1 MPTGL
6 ELIGSL
12 KMVRLV
18 VSCTGLDIWGL
29 LVRGVDPAGILELE
43 ANGPAAQASMA

>member
-1 MPTGL
+1 MQIPTGL

-18 VSCTGLDIWGL
+18 SYMGLDIRGL
-29 LVRGVDPAGILELE
+29 LVRGADPAGIFELE
-43 ANGPAAQASMA
+43 ANGPAAQA